1 MRQVKL
7 TADGACIGNPGPG
20 GWACVLR
27 FEDTVGEMFGSEP
40 NTTNNRMELRAFIA
54 GLNALKER
62 CEVEAHTDS
71 QYVQRGVS
79 EWLAGWK
86 QRGWKTAGKKP
97 VANQDLWMEL
107 DAARERHRIRW
118 HWVKGHAADRDNI
131 RCDTLANQAAR
142 QQSSSG
148 GIQLVG

>member
-1 MRQVKL
+1 M
-7 TADGACIGNPGPG
+7 
-20 GWACVLR
+20 R

-118 HWVKGHAADRDNI
+118 HWVKGKYLIGRIASSIWAGFSGSVHQLDAA
-131 RCDTLANQAAR
+131 
-142 QQSSSG
+142 
-148 GIQLVG
+148 